1 MAQIVEKYHEIYHQ
15 LFRSKYTGL
24 ALLILIENE
33 GKLERPKLRELV
45 ECRDFN
51 KYVMI
56 PLLEGEFI
64 EVIQDKSRYPYK
76 TYVAL
81 TDKGKKTAEKMRT
94 CIEDL

>member
-1 MAQIVEKYHEIYHQ
+1 MSGAVKKYHEIYNN

-33 GKLERPKLRELV
+33 GKLERPKLRKLV

-51 KYVMI
+51 RYVMI
-56 PLLEGEFI
+56 PLLDNEYI
-64 EVIQDKSRYPYK
+64 EVVQDKSKYPYK

-81 TDKGKKTAEKMRT
+81 TDKGRKIAEKVKS
-94 CIEDL
+94 CIDEF